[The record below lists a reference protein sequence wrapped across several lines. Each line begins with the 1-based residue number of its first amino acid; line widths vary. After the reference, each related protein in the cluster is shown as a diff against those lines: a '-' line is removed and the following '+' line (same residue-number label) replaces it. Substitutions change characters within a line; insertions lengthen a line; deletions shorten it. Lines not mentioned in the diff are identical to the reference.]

1 MPIGNLAA
9 TSLVELINLAFK
21 NLKEILRQNMSLDE
35 LVDKYSP
42 RLDEIIIKHV
52 KQGHSYSAGKFTV
65 AIIGLSKFKLSFDLY
80 FRDKDGKWFNRKN
93 ESPDMLLDEYLSEE
107 AIKELQ
113 DAKEKVY
120 DIDAPS
126 IKE

>member
-1 MPIGNLAA
+1 MALDKK
-9 TSLVELINLAFK
+9 SVEMVVETVKDFFK
-21 NLKEILRQNMSLDE
+21 NLLKPDMTLDTIAE
-35 LVDKYSP
+35 VASP

-52 KQGHSYSAGKFTV
+52 KQGYSYSAGKFTV

-120 DIDAPS
+120 DVDAPP